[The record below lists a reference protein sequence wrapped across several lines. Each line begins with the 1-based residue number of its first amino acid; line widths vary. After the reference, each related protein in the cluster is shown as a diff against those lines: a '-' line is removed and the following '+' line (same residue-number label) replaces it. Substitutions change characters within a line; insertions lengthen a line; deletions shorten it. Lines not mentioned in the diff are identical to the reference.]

1 MDIRPFKWRETNVYI
16 DISST
21 DRIQFELPE
30 NYKMEWTVEPD
41 LQSWRMHS
49 KIEGEEET
57 RRTLLSPQRAILLQ
71 IVEDNFSE
79 RPIYFSRGCDPS
91 FLGGLEEYF
100 QLCGLVSRLTPI
112 KTKDTKYE
120 IDVAKL
126 EQLFK
131 AENLT
136 NYKDVLENNY
146 PRISGMAVSNYPF
159 VLMNLANHYRLSGK
173 DNELKQLI
181 ELYKN
186 KLKIG
191 FNTQYEQLIINE
203 LEK

>member
-1 MDIRPFKWRETNVYI
+1 MLFR
-16 DISST
+16 S
-21 DRIQFELPE
+21 
-30 NYKMEWTVEPD
+30 PD

-49 KIEGEEET
+49 KIEGEDAT

-79 RPIYFSRGCDPS
+79 RPIYFSIGCDPS

-112 KTKDTKYE
+112 KTKDTKYQ
-120 IDVAKL
+120 IDIAKL

-131 AENLT
+131 VENLT
-136 NYKDVLENNY
+136 YYKNVKENNF
-146 PRISGMAVSNYPF
+146 PRISGIAVYGYPMALV
-159 VLMNLANHYRLSGK
+159 NLANHYRFSGEN
-173 DNELKQLI
+173 NELKQLT
-181 ELYKN
+181 ELYKSQ
-186 KLKIG
+186 LKIG
-191 FNTQYEQLIINE
+191 FNTEYEQMIINE